1 VIETSGPGWF
11 GSSAPLVRTY
21 TPRAGEVEGVI
32 TAANVV
38 GPLGQGVAAGDFA
51 RLVFALRA
59 GQTYVNVHTTRS
71 PGGEIRSQIDH
82 VHSR

>member
-1 VIETSGPGWF
+1 MIETSGPGWF
-11 GSSAPLVRTY
+11 GSSAPLVHTY

-51 RLVFALRA
+51 LRA